1 MTIFSYEKAF
11 PTLLNGG
18 AITGVDF
25 CKQLSSVADAAVLE
39 SELEPPSVNET
50 TLLLNDDADE
60 FNVTA
65 TDVDQSLSY
74 MGLFNLPQH
83 DY

>member
-1 MTIFSYEKAF
+1 M
-11 PTLLNGG
+11 
-18 AITGVDF
+18 
-25 CKQLSSVADAAVLE
+25 ADAAVLE

-50 TLLLNDDADE
+50 TLILNDNADE

-65 TDVDQSLSY
+65 TDVDQTLSY
-74 MGLFNLPQH
+74 LGLFKLTQH